1 MIDLW
6 GADATAAWQ
15 GALDRY
21 PAVVAGQNVAA
32 LIQLDQWYRDELPG
46 LITARSMPHATL
58 AELVRVTEWKMYRGV
73 WRAPNLL
80 RVKRNDAD
88 LVHATTARALALVP
102 HPTKPITEIAT
113 LDGVGP
119 ATASAIMAASAPSIY
134 PFFDELVAAQIPS
147 LGPVAWTP
155 GYYAKYAEALRVR
168 ARDFGTS
175 WTPVMLE
182 RALWANVGGK
192 SWMPRIA

>member
-6 GADATAAWQ
+6 GAAATAAWQ

-58 AELVRVTEWKMYRGV
+58 AELVRVTEWKMYRGA